1 MNRTPLIISYSLVA
15 SLSLVYIGTS
25 LSDAQAQQ
33 TSAEKSKVLKSK
45 TAKAKPY
52 RTRSH
57 QPLASDAAVIKPA
70 SGQAAATAIAEP
82 LKLTV
87 AESLNSLPAAPEK
100 VTINPY
106 FLNQPA
112 AILPKAVQPLLP
124 VQAAIAQPAVAPVQI
139 AITPPA
145 IPAPVVAASVVAAP
159 VVSAPVV
166 ATPVFAAP
174 VVKAPSYTP
183 PVAAAQT
190 SAFAP
195 PLNAYQPFNAY
206 QPPSVGRNPYLAYQ
220 YQAAPAPAPQ
230 VMPTMDLTPRI
241 YPPVAVAPV
250 APAPVINAPT
260 SFAPQ
265 DQLAKLAGNLPTGWL
280 PSLPFQ
286 TPGAAPSSFRGAM
299 PMAPTVPS
307 NANSASSMLANLKMM
322 IPLTGDADILPS
334 IKKVY
339 PTGEKPLVVIN
350 FKCPTELVGI
360 TPPPMKLLHE
370 ALNFGFDGLNK
381 TNLLSFNLQQ
391 VCS

>member
-1 MNRTPLIISYSLVA
+1 MNHSPLIVSYSLIA
-15 SLSLVYIGTS
+15 SLSLFYIGAS
-25 LSDAQAQQ
+25 WSDAQAQQ
-33 TSAEKSKVLKSK
+33 NSAEKSKVLKAK

-57 QPLASDAAVIKPA
+57 QPLATKAAVIMPA
-70 SGQAAATAIAEP
+70 SSQAAATAIAEP

-112 AILPKAVQPLLP
+112 AILPKSVQPLLP

-139 AITPPA
+139 AITPPV
-145 IPAPVVAASVVAAP
+145 IPAPAAAAPVVSSPVVSSPVVAAP
-159 VVSAPVV
+159 V
-166 ATPVFAAP
+166 FASP
-174 VVKAPSYTP
+174 VVKAPIHTP
-183 PVAAAQT
+183 PVAVAPP

-195 PLNAYQPFNAY
+195 PLNAYQPSNTY
-206 QPPSVGRNPYLAYQ
+206 QPTNVSRNPYLAYQ
-220 YQAAPAPAPQ
+220 YQAAPAPQ

-250 APAPVINAPT
+250 AVPPVAYTPT

-265 DQLAKLAGNLPTGWL
+265 NQLTKWAGNIPTGWL

-286 TPGAAPSSFRGAM
+286 TPTAAPTSFQTATPTSPPVANNSSSG
-299 PMAPTVPS
+299 TS
-307 NANSASSMLANLKMM
+307 ILSNLKMM